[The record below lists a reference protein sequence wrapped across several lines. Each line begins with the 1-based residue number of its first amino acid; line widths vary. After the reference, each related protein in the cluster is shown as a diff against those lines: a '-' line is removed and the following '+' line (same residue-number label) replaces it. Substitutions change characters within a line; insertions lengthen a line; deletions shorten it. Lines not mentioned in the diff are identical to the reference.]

1 MTELEDR
8 LWRLR
13 NLYSCRVEGKGS
25 ATPFHPRPEQEVIF
39 KHLIETPQEPAYI
52 IKSRRLGL
60 STGLCIFNADA
71 ATFEAGWR
79 GTIIDQK
86 QEDVTKKMVEIVR
99 FSIDNLDP
107 AIHRQIRF
115 DKRNDGELRMR
126 IGDEPETQDSVIF
139 ATTGNRGGDCNMLHV
154 SEWGPIAAEDARR
167 STEIRTGAFPAARL
181 GRRVVET
188 TWKGGKGGDL
198 WELIKPILEKNPN
211 AEGTIYFFPWH
222 DDPVAV
228 KASGEVTKDV
238 EEYFRDLGGQ
248 LGKNFSPEQKK
259 WWAAKKLEQGIFMSR
274 EYPSTLEE
282 AFRAPVEGAIFAK
295 RMDQARSEGRIRPFP
310 WDRGSPVH
318 TLWDIGSDRNT
329 RVTYFQTV
337 GGSIQFI
344 DIDYGQQE
352 FESYV
357 DRVTH
362 MKSKGYPLGNHF
374 LPHDAAS
381 LKSGSRSYQAELIT
395 AGLQGTII
403 LPRCHSVWP
412 GINKVHEILP
422 RCSFHSEDCSHLVEA
437 MDQYSVKKSNVD
449 GHLTDVIVQGWQC
462 HAVDTVRYL
471 GEAIING
478 LLPGHAEVVR
488 ATRPQGMRQT
498 KAKSGSYRPQ

>member
-1 MTELEDR
+1 MIELEDR

-13 NLYSCRVEGKGS
+13 NLYSCRSEGRGTGMKF
-25 ATPFHPRPEQEVIF
+25 TPRPEQEIIF
-39 KHLIETPQEPAYI
+39 NHLIDTPTVPAYI

-60 STGLCIFNADA
+60 STGICTFNADA
-71 ATFEAGWR
+71 AVFEAGWR

-86 QEDVTKKMVEIVR
+86 QEDATKKMVEIVR

-107 AIHRQIRF
+107 AILRQINF
-115 DKRNDGELRMR
+115 DKRNDGELRFR
-126 IGDEPETQDSVIF
+126 VGDEPETKDSVIF
-139 ATTGNRGGDCNMLHV
+139 ATTGSRGGDCNMLHV

-198 WELIKPILEKNPN
+198 WELIKPILERNPN
-211 AEGTIYFFPWH
+211 AEGVIYFFPWH

-228 KASGEVTKDV
+228 KATGAVTKDV
-238 EEYFRDLGGQ
+238 EEYFTDLGHQ
-248 LGKNFSPEQKK
+248 LSKRFDPDQKK

-295 RMDQARSEGRIRPFP
+295 RMDQARSEGRIKPFP
-310 WDRGSPVH
+310 WDRGVPVH
-318 TLWDIGSDRNT
+318 TLWDIGGDHNT
-329 RVTYFQTV
+329 RVTYFQAT
-337 GGSIQFI
+337 GGSFHFL
-344 DIDYGQQE
+344 DIDYGQDE
-352 FESYV
+352 FESYAH
-357 DRVTH
+357 RVAH
-362 MKSKGYPLGNHF
+362 MKGKGFFFGNHF

-381 LKSGSRSYQAELIT
+381 IKTGSKSYQAELIA
-395 AGLQGTII
+395 AGLVGTII
-403 LPRCHSVWP
+403 IPKCREIWP
-412 GINKVHEILP
+412 GINKLHEILP
-422 RCSFHSEDCSHLVEA
+422 RCSFHSENCAHLVEA

-449 GHLTDVIVQGWQC
+449 GHLTDKIVEGWQC
-462 HAVDTVRYL
+462 HAVDTARYL

-478 LLPGHAEVVR
+478 LLPGNAEVVR
-488 ATRPQGMRQT
+488 ATRPQSSRQT
-498 KAKSGSYRPQ
+498 RAKAGNYRG